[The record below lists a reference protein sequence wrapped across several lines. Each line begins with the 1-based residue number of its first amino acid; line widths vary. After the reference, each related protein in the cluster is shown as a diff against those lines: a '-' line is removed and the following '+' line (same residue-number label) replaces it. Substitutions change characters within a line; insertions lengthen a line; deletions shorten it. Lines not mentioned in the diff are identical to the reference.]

1 MHAVVGLGTYFVHVG
16 SPGCIID
23 AVTMVSRK
31 IVKKGVKHFKNA
43 VLVKFLRHGHQ
54 TPALCMGYVKV

>member
-31 IVKKGVKHFKNA
+31 IVKKGVKHFKKCSAGEIPAPRAPNSCP
-43 VLVKFLRHGHQ
+43 VHGV
-54 TPALCMGYVKV
+54 C